1 MWYWL
6 KTSEH
11 QVCDEVLSEDSQGKQ
26 LQEKETSSTQNIKI
40 HSKCLICLII
50 SNRASGTSSHLINF
64 SKWKK

>member
-26 LQEKETSSTQNIKI
+26 LQEKETSSTQNTKI
-40 HSKCLICLII
+40 HSKCLIYV
-50 SNRASGTSSHLINF
+50 
-64 SKWKK
+64 